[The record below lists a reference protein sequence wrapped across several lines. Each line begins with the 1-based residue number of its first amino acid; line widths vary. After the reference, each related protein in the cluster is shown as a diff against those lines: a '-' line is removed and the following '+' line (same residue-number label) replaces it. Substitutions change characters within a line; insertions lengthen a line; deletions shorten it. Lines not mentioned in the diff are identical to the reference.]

1 MKAKW
6 LFHIIKKPQ
15 TEPNLRARNKKY
27 THEPSV
33 VVAAVCAAAS
43 MQRDD
48 ARMDAISC
56 VLCGEA
62 YQTTEP
68 RTPCILPCFHTF
80 CRQCLV
86 GWGRQAAGADGGFSC
101 PTCRQACSSPAAD
114 LQINYALM
122 AVVEAELVCK
132 DATVLTCSDCDDP
145 ASSFCDD
152 CGILLCDLHGQAHSR
167 SKQYSSH
174 VLGTVADFKARKQA
188 LPKQKR
194 TCTKHRG
201 EPVFCVCACVRV
213 RVRVRV
219 CLQCACVCACLLSR
233 GLLL

>member
-1 MKAKW
+1 M
-6 LFHIIKKPQ
+6 
-15 TEPNLRARNKKY
+15 
-27 THEPSV
+27 
-33 VVAAVCAAAS
+33 VAAVCAAAS

-152 CGILLCDLHGQAHSR
+152 CGILLCNLHGQAHSR
-167 SKQYSSH
+167 SRQYRNPQLNLYCSTRLYCSILLH
-174 VLGTVADFKARKQA
+174 VKSTAQSI
-188 LPKQKR
+188 
-194 TCTKHRG
+194 
-201 EPVFCVCACVRV
+201 
-213 RVRVRV
+213 
-219 CLQCACVCACLLSR
+219 LLHV
-233 GLLL
+233 

>member
-1 MKAKW
+1 
-6 LFHIIKKPQ
+6 
-15 TEPNLRARNKKY
+15 
-27 THEPSV
+27 
-33 VVAAVCAAAS
+33 

-56 VLCGEA
+56 VLCGDP

-68 RTPCILPCFHTF
+68 HTPCILPCFHTF

-152 CGILLCDLHGQAHSR
+152 CGILLCDDCGKVHRKNKRFSG
-167 SKQYSSH
+167 H

-201 EPVFCVCACVRV
+201 EAVFCVCVRACVFTVCVCVCVYSV
-213 RVRVRV
+213 RASARV
-219 CLQCACVCACLLSR
+219 CCQEVYSCEIHSSIYIARRATQ
-233 GLLL
+233 